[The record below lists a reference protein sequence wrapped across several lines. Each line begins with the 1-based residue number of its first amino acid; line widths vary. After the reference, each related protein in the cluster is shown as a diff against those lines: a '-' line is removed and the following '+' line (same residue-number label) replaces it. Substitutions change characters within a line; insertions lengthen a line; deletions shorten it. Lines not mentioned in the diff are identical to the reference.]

1 MACDRLRVVEYRK
14 LLEPDA
20 FFNFG
25 RPRVGPPGLA
35 VIFRRPLDK
44 AMLFLIA
51 LSVIGLLVHAI
62 VAFLFLP
69 AFPKPSQNASNEC
82 AILMGSWNSANTLL
96 RFYGVPYAVPP
107 LAKPDDQTVDLLRQ
121 YLGVETGKPSLRWEM
136 PRKISGIEACILAH
150 HDRCSFR
157 KSRWTCQFGRIN
169 PISSCAQP
177 LPRSKLDLTDTYTL
191 FQQEKCLQMDIA
203 TPLYNGVLRP
213 VVVVIAGFQFF
224 TEPLMPPDYRFPAY
238 WPSDDAVLDT
248 DVVWVY
254 LHYRLGISG
263 FFYNLSAQAASTNSS
278 YSVSFENFAL
288 HDQLAGLRWIKQ
300 HIKQFG
306 GDPNLI
312 TVLGAGSGATSGLAL
327 LYMQAKGERLFN
339 QAWLSSGTVHWH
351 TKRDSVKSKNIP
363 SEAFLQLVNR
373 YAGLHCT
380 TGTPGTI
387 VKSCSLKELRKK
399 LMGVP
404 IAVFNSMFPGLFSDG
419 SMIGDIFGSNNNT
432 GGQSW
437 LAEDAGSG
445 VIPPPIYW
453 TPRQIKRILAP
464 REKPIKIVFSS
475 MLSELEG
482 WPGMGK
488 SWMDQPDSSQVN
500 RFAKMLHRFRKVAP
514 SSTVQS
520 LKQLLNTAWNEEVMR
535 AKTEDSTA
543 FSHQRRRQEFNLQLM
558 SILRFSC
565 PQSWILTKLA
575 ASDGVFYKLLNT
587 EPPDLAEPFA
597 PGPRPVGKG
606 TPPPKRLAFHALDL
620 MILTGKRTGSRDFG
634 LDETPR
640 KRRFRTYK
648 ENLKSMFRAFV
659 HGGEINSQ
667 CRATVTGTLCFLK
680 CL

>member
-380 TGTPGTI
+380 TGTPG
-387 VKSCSLKELRKK
+387 
-399 LMGVP
+399 
-404 IAVFNSMFPGLFSDG
+404 
-419 SMIGDIFGSNNNT
+419 
-432 GGQSW
+432 
-437 LAEDAGSG
+437 
-445 VIPPPIYW
+445 
-453 TPRQIKRILAP
+453 
-464 REKPIKIVFSS
+464 EKPIKIVFSS

-667 CRATVTGTLCFLK
+667 CRATVTDPYGCRVSGLGIDSFAESRTLKKLCNIIDWK
-680 CL
+680 KWISHIIVHN